1 MLLRAILHPT
11 HFLQSFRNPQESL
24 FIGSFWLSIS
34 VFIGGTQLYGITY
47 GPAYPWLVDAV
58 YVLYWIY
65 AGCSLA
71 NSIVQY
77 WVLIVGSMTRPVS
90 FTPSLFLAGYSAMLT
105 GTIASLIAGSQN
117 PERAVLV
124 IVSGCAFQGFGWLI
138 SLVCIVYF
146 VRNLMDNGA
155 PPPQLRPGLFIPVG
169 SVAYTVVAL
178 IGQAGAIPSLPA
190 SGYFARHPSAK
201 ETLEV
206 VALFVGIFM
215 WLFSF
220 WIFAIAVLG
229 NIVLVGRMPFS
240 LISWALIF
248 PNVGFTLATS
258 MIGMQLESEPILW
271 IASVLTILL
280 VIIWLISAVGCVN
293 AVWKGKIAWPG
304 KDEDKN
310 V

>member
-1 MLLRAILHPT
+1 MLLRALLHQA

-24 FIGSFWLSIS
+24 FIGSFWLSVS
-34 VFIGGTQLYGITY
+34 VIIGGTQLYGITY

-58 YVLYWIY
+58 YVLYWLY

-77 WVLIVGSMTRPVS
+77 WGLILGSTKRPVP

-117 PERAVLV
+117 SERAVLV

-138 SLVCIVYF
+138 SLVSIVYF
-146 VRNLMDNGA
+146 VRNLLDNG
-155 PPPQLRPGLFIPVG
+155 PPPPHLRPGLFIPVG
-169 SVAYTVVAL
+169 SAAYTVVAL
-178 IGQAGAIPSLPA
+178 IGQAGAIPMSPA
-190 SGYFARHPSAK
+190 SGYFARHTTAK

-220 WIFAIAVLG
+220 WIFSIAVLG
-229 NIVLVGRMPFS
+229 NVGLVGKMPYS
-240 LISWALIF
+240 LTWWAFIF

-258 MIGMQLESEPILW
+258 MIGMQLQSEPILW
-271 IASVLTILL
+271 VASVLTVLL
-280 VIIWLISAVGCVN
+280 VAIWLMSAVACVH

-310 V
+310 A